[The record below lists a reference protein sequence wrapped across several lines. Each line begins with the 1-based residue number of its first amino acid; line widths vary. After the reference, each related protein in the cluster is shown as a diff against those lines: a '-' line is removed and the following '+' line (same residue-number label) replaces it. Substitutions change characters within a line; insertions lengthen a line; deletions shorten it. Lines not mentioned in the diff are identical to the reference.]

1 MKKTIKLN
9 ESQLRRI
16 VSESVK
22 RILREDFECEKWDDD
37 YVWEIADWIE
47 AEDVKNGV
55 MIDTNYGDI
64 PFKIND
70 ERTDLRM
77 FFDNADEARGFCNSM
92 SRATDYD
99 FFVIPNQENIVLV
112 RIPE

>member
-22 RILREDFECEKWDDD
+22 RALKENEKWDDA
-37 YVWEIADWIE
+37 YVLEIADYIE
-47 AEDVKNGV
+47 AENVKNSV
-55 MIDTNYGDI
+55 MRNTNYGNI
-64 PFKIND
+64 LFKVND
-70 ERTDLRM
+70 DRTELRM
-77 FFDNADEARGFCNSM
+77 FFDNADEAEKFCFSM

-112 RIPE
+112 RFPE